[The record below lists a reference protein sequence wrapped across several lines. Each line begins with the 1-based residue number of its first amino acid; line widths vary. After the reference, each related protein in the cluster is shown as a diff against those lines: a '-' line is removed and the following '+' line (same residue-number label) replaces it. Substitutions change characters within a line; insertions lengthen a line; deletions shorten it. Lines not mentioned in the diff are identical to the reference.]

1 MMIMSV
7 DTDKKHGEEVLKSIM
22 DHRDIEGFRI
32 EENYRIEEQRIIAE
46 FIKQ

>member
-1 MMIMSV
+1 MMIITV
-7 DTDKKHGEEVLKSIM
+7 DSEKKHGEEVLKSIM

-32 EENYRIEEQRIIAE
+32 EENYGIEEQRNIAE